1 MDEICGIENLIE
13 RVENLEDCLM
23 HGKKTEIFFRFFCL
37 FRGKGK
43 EKTTLNMSVKKLKK
57 MFFESAQNTVYSE
70 LIKPKSPFL
79 KASST

>member
-13 RVENLEDCLM
+13 RVENLEDFFNAW
-23 HGKKTEIFFRFFCL
+23 KENRNIFPILL
-37 FRGKGK
+37 FIQGERKR
-43 EKTTLNMSVKKLKK
+43 KTTLNMSVKKLKK